1 MQVKGV
7 ITKGVGGLY
16 TVRPDND
23 NGEGALLC
31 RARGVFRHEDISPT
45 VGDRVTV
52 VLGPDAVKAAEEA
65 AKGSEKG
72 ADGYR
77 KGNKGKKN
85 ESKNV
90 EIDGVIDSIDE
101 RKNILIRPPMANLDV
116 IFAIIPTVRPAPDL
130 FAVDKLISIAE
141 HADIEPAVIIT
152 KCELDREFVIKAKS
166 IYDRA
171 GYRVFPVSSVTGE
184 GVEALSEYIS
194 SLGKGAITA
203 FAGASGAGKSTL
215 LNKLYPDLSLKTGEL
230 SHKIERGKQT
240 TRHVE
245 LFDAGGA
252 YIADT
257 PGFSLLDFER
267 FDFFSCEALPFT
279 FREFEPYHGKCK
291 YTKCAHI
298 KEDGCAIIAAV
309 EEGIVPAERHES
321 YRELYAVL
329 KNKHPW
335 DK

>member
-1 MQVKGV
+1 MQIKGV

-16 TVRPDND
+16 TVRPDID
-23 NGEGALLC
+23 SEEVLLC

-45 VGDRVTV
+45 VGDTVTV
-52 VLGPDAVKAAEEA
+52 IVGDEA
-65 AKGSEKG
+65 AN
-72 ADGYR
+72 ADKEACR
-77 KGNKGKKN
+77 EDARGKKRPQ
-85 ESKNV
+85 KNSDRRNV
-90 EIDGVIDSIDE
+90 DGVIDSIE
-101 RKNILIRPPMANLDV
+101 SRRNLLIRPPMANLDV
-116 IFAIIPTVRPAPDL
+116 IFAIIPTKKPMPDL
-130 FAVDKLISIAE
+130 FLVDKLISIAE

-152 KCELDREFVIKAKS
+152 KCELDPEAVAVTAD
-166 IYDRA
+166 IYRRA
-171 GYRVFPVSSVTGE
+171 GYSVFVVSSVTGE
-184 GVEALSEYIS
+184 GVDELRAYIA
-194 SLGKGAITA
+194 SLGRGAITA

-215 LNKLYPDLSLKTGEL
+215 LNKLYPTLSLQTGEL
-230 SHKIERGKQT
+230 SRKIERGKQT

-245 LFDAGGA
+245 LFDADGI

-291 YTKCAHI
+291 YTKCAHL
-298 KEDGCAIIAAV
+298 KEDGCAVIGAV
-309 EEGIVPAERHES
+309 EAGLIPKERHES
-321 YRELYAVL
+321 YKELYAVL

>member
-1 MQVKGV
+1 MQIKGV

-16 TVRPDND
+16 TVRPDID
-23 NGEGALLC
+23 SEEVLLC

-45 VGDRVTV
+45 VGDTVTV
-52 VLGPDAVKAAEEA
+52 LVGDEAEGVTLNDPRDKKRA
-65 AKGSEKG
+65 AKGRDKR
-72 ADGYR
+72 D
-77 KGNKGKKN
+77 
-85 ESKNV
+85 V
-90 EIDGVIDSIDE
+90 DGVIASIEE
-101 RKNILIRPPMANLDV
+101 RRNLLIRPPMANLDV
-116 IFAIIPTVRPAPDL
+116 IFAIIPTKKPMPDL
-130 FAVDKLISIAE
+130 FLVDKLISIAE

-152 KCELDREFVIKAKS
+152 KCELDPDAAAVTAD
-166 IYDRA
+166 IYRRA
-171 GYRVFPVSSVTGE
+171 GYGVFVVSSVTAE
-184 GVEALSEYIS
+184 GVEELRSYIA
-194 SLGKGAITA
+194 SLGRGAITA

-215 LNKLYPDLSLKTGEL
+215 LNKLYPTLSLQTGEL
-230 SHKIERGKQT
+230 SRKIERGKQT

-245 LFDAGGA
+245 LYDADGI

-291 YTKCAHI
+291 YTKCAHL
-298 KEDGCAIIAAV
+298 KEDGCAVIGAV
-309 EEGIVPAERHES
+309 ESGLIPRERHES
-321 YRELYAVL
+321 YKELYAVL

>member
-1 MQVKGV
+1 MQIKG
-7 ITKGVGGLY
+7 IIIKGVGGLY
-16 TVRPDND
+16 SVKTDSVRPDSDND
-23 NGEGALLC
+23 IVLC
-31 RARGVFRHEDISPT
+31 RARGIFRHESVSPT
-45 VGDRVTV
+45 VGDHVTV
-52 VLGPDAVKAAEEA
+52 TLGGDTEKIDGAN
-65 AKGSEKG
+65 AKIK
-72 ADGYR
+72 
-77 KGNKGKKN
+77 KGNSHG
-85 ESKNV
+85 V

-116 IFAIIPTVRPAPDL
+116 IFAIIPSAKPDPDL

-141 HADIEPAVIIT
+141 HADITSAVIIT
-152 KCELDREFVIKAKS
+152 KCELDPDFVKKAAD
-166 IYDRA
+166 IYSRA

-184 GVEALSEYIS
+184 GIAELSSYIS
-194 SLGKGAITA
+194 SLGKGAVTA

-215 LNKLYPDLSLKTGEL
+215 LNKLYPSLSLKTGEL
-230 SHKIERGKQT
+230 SRKISRGKQT

-257 PGFSLLDFER
+257 PGFSLLDFEK

-279 FREFEPYHGKCK
+279 FKEFEPYHGKCK
-291 YTKCAHI
+291 YTKCTHL
-298 KEDGCAIIAAV
+298 KEDGCSVIAAV
-309 EEGIVPAERHES
+309 NEGIIPKERHDS
-321 YRELYAVL
+321 YCKLYEIL